1 MNHVKELITAIEY
14 QKPLIWNDPE
24 PIEGNDYT
32 ISWIE
37 GITSDFDQLDPILI
51 QYNNGQS
58 EAQVF
63 LHEIF
68 IKMNLEK
75 HIWEGWTVQSFINEL
90 EPTLNMIMSGN
101 SWQKSLRNKKE
112 LKKWCME
119 NQPYYK
125 KYIPEVVNYFA
136 NKYNIK

>member
-1 MNHVKELITAIEY
+1 MKHIQDLITAIEY

-37 GITSDFDQLDPILI
+37 EITSDIDKLDSILI

-63 LHEIF
+63 LHEI
-68 IKMNLEK
+68 LEK
-75 HIWEGWTVQSFINEL
+75 
-90 EPTLNMIMSGN
+90 
-101 SWQKSLRNKKE
+101 K
-112 LKKWCME
+112 
-119 NQPYYK
+119 
-125 KYIPEVVNYFA
+125 
-136 NKYNIK
+136 